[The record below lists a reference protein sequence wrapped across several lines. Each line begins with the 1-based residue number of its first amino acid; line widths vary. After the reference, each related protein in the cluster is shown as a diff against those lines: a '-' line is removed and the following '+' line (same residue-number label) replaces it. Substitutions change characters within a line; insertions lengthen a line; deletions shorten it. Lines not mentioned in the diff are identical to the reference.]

1 MWTSKRDGGT
11 LPLLMLEVD
20 GPQDG
25 NAAMYQYL
33 QRQPILL
40 SGRKIAFR

>member
-1 MWTSKRDGGT
+1 MWTSKRDHGT
-11 LPLLMLEVD
+11 LPLSILEVD
-20 GPQDG
+20 SLQDG